1 MATMAARAQRNGLV
15 RGDLDDL
22 LDRVAARLGIEVPP
36 PAPFMRDPGLQPIV
50 ELERFRDM
58 MRSIDAAL
66 AEMHSEGEAP
76 SGRETWSMQMLR
88 DFAKQQGIKIPG
100 ESNRRRADLAE
111 FLDSLDYDEDGNVVV
126 EAELDADPG
135 TQNSPE
141 GEPAGTD
148 PEADMGE
155 PADEGPGAQSADRP
169 PLHEVVHPAEL
180 DTSTFDAE
188 GQEIPATASD
198 PDLRADDD
206 GMPTLDVAP
215 DLRADIERAEG
226 EQP

>member
-15 RGDLDDL
+15 RADLDDL

-66 AEMHSEGEAP
+66 EALHSEGEAP
-76 SGRETWSMQMLR
+76 AGREEWSMQMLR
-88 DFAKQQGIKIPG
+88 DFAKQQGIKVPSD
-100 ESNRRRADLAE
+100 SNHRKADLVAY
-111 FLDSLDYDEDGNVVV
+111 LDSLDYDEDGNVMQ
-126 EAELDADPG
+126 EAEVDDDPEAQG
-135 TQNSPE
+135 TEE

-148 PEADMGE
+148 PEADLGE

-169 PLHEVVHPAEL
+169 PLHEIVDPASGG
-180 DTSTFDAE
+180 TVIFDEHGREIPLTPVE
-188 GQEIPATASD
+188 GQ
-198 PDLRADDD
+198 
-206 GMPTLDVAP
+206 
-215 DLRADIERAEG
+215 
-226 EQP
+226 QP